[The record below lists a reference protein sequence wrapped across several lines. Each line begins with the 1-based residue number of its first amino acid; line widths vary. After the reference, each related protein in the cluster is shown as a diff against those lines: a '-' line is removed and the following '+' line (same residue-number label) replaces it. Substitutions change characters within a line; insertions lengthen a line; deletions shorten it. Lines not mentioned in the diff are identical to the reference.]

1 MTIMGVLQALVSFVQ
16 DSKDLIRCIVAG
28 DHKFVFLVRDHLI
41 LVGVIN
47 TKESVHQ
54 ILLQL
59 NYVYNQVLSVLTY
72 SQLSR
77 IFKQRRNY
85 DLRRLLTG
93 AEKFLDNLLSLMD
106 SEPSFLLGAV
116 RCLPLDSH
124 VRDTIAQSIA
134 QHAKVKV
141 SA

>member
-1 MTIMGVLQALVSFVQ
+1 M
-16 DSKDLIRCIVAG
+16 
-28 DHKFVFLVRDHLI
+28 FLVRDHLI

-47 TKESVHQ
+47 TKKYVHW

-59 NYVYNQVLSVLTY
+59 NYVYNQALSVLPF

-77 IFKQRRNY
+77 IFKQSRDY

-106 SEPSFLLGAV
+106 IEPSFLLGAV
-116 RCLPLDSH
+116 RCLLLDSH
-124 VRDTIAQSIA
+124 VRDTIAQSII

-141 SA
+141 SADFKYTADSW